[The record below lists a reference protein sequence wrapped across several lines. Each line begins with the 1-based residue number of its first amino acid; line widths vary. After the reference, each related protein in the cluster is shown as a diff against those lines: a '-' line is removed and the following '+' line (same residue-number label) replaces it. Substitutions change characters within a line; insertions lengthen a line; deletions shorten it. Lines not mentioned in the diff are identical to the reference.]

1 MRYNYYDTVGIYKS
15 RKGDFMNSIKRFF
28 KNKNTVTVLGII
40 VIVAMLWGVYTYQI
54 NKQVK
59 PISVPVA
66 AKTIDPKTKITA
78 EMITYVEVPSAYI
91 SENAITDDQK
101 ILSMYSNY
109 NTVIPAGSM
118 FYEES
123 LTTEKALPNYLLKHL
138 KEGEFLLS
146 FDLSSIDSSS
156 AWGIMPGDK
165 IDLYMRVVSDEGS
178 VMLGKFLENVEI
190 LDVLDQDGRSTYDV
204 SDGSREANK
213 LVFAVQEDIFLMLM
227 RANYLDVEF
236 MPIPHGAWIND
247 KDSSITMTTQELID
261 YIKARVVTLSTDPV
275 PGQTRNSIQQVQ

>member
-1 MRYNYYDTVGIYKS
+1 
-15 RKGDFMNSIKRFF
+15 MNSIKRFF